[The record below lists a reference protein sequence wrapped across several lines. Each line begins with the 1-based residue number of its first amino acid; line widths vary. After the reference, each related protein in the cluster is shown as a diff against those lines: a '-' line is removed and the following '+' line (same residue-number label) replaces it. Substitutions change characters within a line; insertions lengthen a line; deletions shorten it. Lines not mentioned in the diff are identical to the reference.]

1 MLETT
6 LTLHREN
13 LLARTEGQK
22 LFVALTVRPGAEAS
36 AARPQLSVAFVV
48 DTSGSMRETVTEPTE
63 RTGQTTVVDG
73 RRYEVVRGAKSKMD
87 LVVEALTGV
96 LESNLLQTDDRLA
109 LVKFDDEAEVLLPFT
124 EARQQDAL
132 RAAVARLAEFSGGTQ
147 MGAGMREAL
156 ELLRLEEGSKRLL
169 LLTDG
174 RTSDE
179 DLVREV
185 GAKLAEDR
193 VAVTTIGV
201 GEEWNEALL
210 TELTD
215 RTQGKPFYVVPD
227 VENPQPPAVRMTDL
241 PGELMAELEHTAN
254 EVVTGLRLNVRTVKD
269 VTLERVTR
277 VYPTQNEVDKG
288 DKGGAGLFLGS
299 AEAGAD
305 TVFILEFT
313 LPARPSARMRL
324 AQLALTF
331 EVPGAGYRGETEP
344 LDVVVEFTADEALAA
359 RINSEVMRW
368 VQQRNIEGLIHQA
381 TRQAEN
387 DPAGAQKT
395 MELAR
400 AMTVRLGNGVMTQA
414 LDRAINELEG
424 GKTVSVTTA
433 KTLKIGAKTQTL
445 RAGGSSDLPSDEDI
459 RRMTGA

>member
-6 LTLHREN
+6 LTLHRET
-13 LLARTEGQK
+13 LLAQTAGQK
-22 LFVALTVRPGAEAS
+22 LFVALTVRPGEEAS

-63 RTGQTTVVDG
+63 RTGRTTVVDG

-96 LESNLLQTDDRLA
+96 LESNLLQADDRLA

-124 EARQQDAL
+124 EARQRGAL
-132 RAAVARLAEFSGGTQ
+132 QAAVARLADFSGGTQ

-156 ELLRLEEGSKRLL
+156 GLLRLEEGSKRLL

-185 GAKLAEDR
+185 GASLAEDR

-201 GEEWNEALL
+201 GEEWNEELL

-227 VENPQPPAVRMTDL
+227 AENPQPPAVRMTDL

-269 VTLERVTR
+269 VRLERVTR
-277 VYPTQNEVDKG
+277 VYPTQNEVDKV
-288 DKGGAGLFLGS
+288 KEGAQLFLGS

-313 LPARPSARMRL
+313 LPSRPSARMRL

-344 LDVVVEFTADEALAA
+344 LDVVVEFTANEALAA

-381 TRQAEN
+381 TQQAES

-414 LDRAINELEG
+414 LDRAISELEG
-424 GKTVSVTTA
+424 GKTVSVATA

>member
-1 MLETT
+1 MLKAT
-6 LTLHREN
+6 LTLHREH
-13 LLARTEGQK
+13 LLTQTSNQK
-22 LFVALTVRPGAEAS
+22 LFVALTVQPGAEAS
-36 AARPQLSVAFVV
+36 AARPQLSAAFVV
-48 DTSGSMRETVTEPTE
+48 DTSGSMRETVTEPAE
-63 RTGQTTVVDG
+63 RTGRTTVVDG
-73 RRYEVVRGAKSKMD
+73 QRYEVVRGAKSKMD

-96 LESNLLQTDDRLA
+96 FVSDLLQTDDRLA
-109 LVKFDDEAEVLLPFT
+109 LVKFDDDAEVLLPFT
-124 EARQQDAL
+124 EARHREDVKG
-132 RAAVARLAEFSGGTQ
+132 AAGRLSDFSGGTL
-147 MGAGMREAL
+147 MGAGMQEAL
-156 ELLRLEEGSKRLL
+156 ELLRLEQGSKRLL

-185 GAKLAEDR
+185 GAALAEER

-201 GEEWNEALL
+201 GEEWNEELL

-215 RTQGKPFYVVPD
+215 RTQGKPFYMVPD
-227 VENPQPPAVRMTDL
+227 AQDPQPPAVRLSDL
-241 PGELMAELEHTAN
+241 PDELLVELERTAR

-277 VYPTQNEVDKG
+277 VYPTQNEVDRT
-288 DKGGAGLFLGS
+288 GAQLFLGS
-299 AEAGAD
+299 AAAGED

-313 LPARPSARMRL
+313 LPARPNARMRL

-331 EVPGAGYRGETEP
+331 EVPGADYRGETEP
-344 LDVVVEFTADEALAA
+344 LDVVVEFTTDEARAA
-359 RINSEVMRW
+359 KLDGEVMRW

-381 TRQAEN
+381 TRQAPN

-400 AMTVRLGNGVMTQA
+400 AMTVRLGNGVMTKA
-414 LDRAINELEG
+414 LDRAIGELSG
-424 GKTVSVTTA
+424 GKTIGVATA
-433 KTLKIGAKTQTL
+433 KTLKVGAKTQTL
-445 RAGGSSDLPSDEDI
+445 QSGSDDLPSGEDI

>member
-6 LTLHREN
+6 LTLHRET
-13 LLARTEGQK
+13 LLAQTEGQK

-63 RTGQTTVVDG
+63 RTGRTTVVDG

-96 LESNLLQTDDRLA
+96 LESNLLQADDRLA

-124 EARQQDAL
+124 EAQQRGAL
-132 RAAVARLAEFSGGTQ
+132 QAAVARLAEFSGGTQ

-156 ELLRLEEGSKRLL
+156 GLLRLEEGSKRLL

-185 GAKLAEDR
+185 GASLAEDR

-227 VENPQPPAVRMTDL
+227 IENPQPPAVRMTDL
-241 PGELMAELEHTAN
+241 PGELVAELEHTAN
-254 EVVTGLRLNVRTVKD
+254 EVVTGLRLSVRTVKD

-277 VYPTQNEVDKG
+277 VYPTQNEVDKV
-288 DKGGAGLFLGS
+288 KEGAQLFLGS

-313 LPARPSARMRL
+313 LPSRPSARMRL

-344 LDVVVEFTADEALAA
+344 LDVVVEFTANEALAA

-381 TRQAEN
+381 TQQAAS

-445 RAGGSSDLPSDEDI
+445 RAGARATCRATKTS
-459 RRMTGA
+459 AA